1 MSKLLNNLKKDEYIL
16 KKNNNKINMVSKKVI
31 ADFKKNPKDYLEKLN
46 DNELIDFVQDLNYE
60 YYIKGVS
67 LVNDELYDYTKDEL
81 RKRKPEH
88 PLLKDVGVSKTS
100 KIVLPS
106 INGKYITEWS
116 PTTRGLGSVLFFE
129 EKASKLLLRYVVQ
142 VLP

>member
-16 KKNNNKINMVSKKVI
+16 KKDNSKINMDQKVI
-31 ADFKKNPKDYLEKLN
+31 DDFKKNPKDYLEKLN
-46 DNELIDFVQDLNYE
+46 DNELIDFVQELNYE

-100 KIVLPS
+100 KIVLP
-106 INGKYITEWS
+106 YYM
-116 PTTRGLGSVLFFE
+116 GLWI
-129 EKASKLLLRYVVQ
+129 KLKIMRRN
-142 VLP
+142 